1 MANRVYSIG
10 MAFGTLVEFR
20 TTVERVVCE
29 SRRRGNKRNL
39 IYLETRYES
48 FEIPFIYIYIPL
60 AICVYDFLPLK
71 LVLSVIHAYI
81 LPLLRW
87 CRAGFRGAPPLEEFE
102 DDVSGFGEVSIV
114 CESLT
119 RRLRKRVQRVQVE
132 VVKAGWSHQ
141 RNALIEHD
149 GVVSMGILALG
160 QHCVRVVVN
169 GKESPLVCP

>member
-20 TTVERVVCE
+20 KTIERVVCE

-39 IYLETRYES
+39 IYLETRYEN
-48 FEIPFIYIYIPL
+48 FEIPFIYIYYIPL
-60 AICVYDFLPLK
+60 AICVYDFSPLK
-71 LVLSVIHAYI
+71 LILSI
-81 LPLLRW
+81 LRL

-102 DDVSGFGEVSIV
+102 DDISGFGEVSIV

-141 RNALIEHD
+141 RSALIEHD